1 LTTLP
6 AGVDMHIQG
15 QPALDDLSD
24 VDIISPSNGD
34 VLTYANGTW
43 INALCSGDG
52 NCSCNLTE
60 IEDDI
65 SDILG
70 YISDLQNK
78 DIDQD
83 AIVGNLTILVNALV
97 IDVGD
102 LQSWFL
108 SLNATVAAL
117 PDWSGNI
124 TALEAAVL
132 ALQGDMSALQG
143 TVSGL
148 VSDVGKLQGDVSD
161 LEQAVSDIQGDISDI
176 QQDISDLDGRLDDA
190 EDDIADLQDADIL
203 LSGNITG
210 LKTST
215 IVCCFNGFG
224 SEIADNLQWQL
235 TMPYTCTA
243 VSWTVLAD
251 QAGAIQIDVW
261 KDSYANFPP
270 TDADSMCSGKE
281 IKIVATNQKGQDL
294 DISDWTTT
302 TINAGDTIIFNVDSC
317 TDIESVTINLNVVRA
332 I

>member
-1 LTTLP
+1 
-6 AGVDMHIQG
+6 MHIQG
-15 QPALDDLSD
+15 QPSLDDLAD
-24 VDIISPSNGD
+24 VDITSPSDGH

-65 SDILG
+65 SDILD

-190 EDDIADLQDADIL
+190 EAAISDLQDADVL

-210 LKTST
+210 LKTFSIEVGFTGGGAAITTGQVWDQPIPVACTVTGWT
-215 IVCCFNGFG
+215 IVAQQ
-224 SEIADNLQWQL
+224 S
-235 TMPYTCTA
+235 
-243 VSWTVLAD
+243 
-251 QAGAIQIDVW
+251 GAIQVDVW
-261 KDSYANFPP
+261 RDSYANFPP

-281 IKIVATNQKGQDL
+281 IKITATGSKGQDL

-302 TINAGDTIIFNVDSC
+302 TVNAGDILRFYVDSC
-317 TDIESVTINLNVVRA
+317 TTIEEVTIMVTATRT